1 MLVVRR
7 GAKEKM
13 RLRKKSLFV
22 FGIICFFAI
31 VIIYVLSEI
40 ILLQSF
46 ERLEREYITKES
58 SRTRDAVTQE
68 LSFISQKISDWAAWD
83 DTYHFIDNLN
93 PAYITSNINSITFQG
108 LKINFMV
115 FVNASGKVVLVK
127 AFDLMQEKEIPASE
141 LLLSRLQ
148 PGSSFLQQKNIFEA
162 TKGLVMLEAYPAFVV
177 SRPIITSEGK
187 GPPRG
192 TLLFGRFLDEGEIK
206 SLSTFTGCPLV
217 MHRIDRSPAESEL
230 HNVIRRFSGD
240 SPVFLKPTSSKT
252 IIAYSLIKDI
262 DGRPALIFETNLPRD
277 IFRTGQIT
285 VRYLILS
292 ISLVGFI
299 FMIVVVIF
307 LDKFVLFR
315 LASLSQSVSGIGES
329 GGVSLR
335 LSVKGKD
342 EIASLAGEI
351 NGMLEKLEH
360 ARARLYESETQ
371 YQRLVE
377 NVNSIVLTMDRDC
390 NITFWNRFAA
400 EFFGYTAREI
410 IGYSAIGTIVPET
423 ESGGRNLKQF
433 MYQVCQDPQES
444 SNSINENI
452 KRNGERVWIAW
463 TNRPITG
470 KDNEII
476 GVLCVGNDITEYKK
490 LEERLV
496 SLNKV
501 FLTLGS
507 DFDKNIQQLTRTCG
521 ELLDATCALYNKI
534 SEGMLCSVG
543 QWNTPEDYTPAS
555 SPEGHICYD
564 LLRSKQKDI
573 LVVRNLDQSQYY
585 VSDPNVVKY
594 HLKTYIGCPVQAFG
608 EVIST
613 LCVVFQRDI
622 EPTDHDKRLIGILAS
637 AIGIEEER
645 RYSQDAIRRSR
656 DFYLTLFDSF
666 PTPVWRSNINGDRDY
681 FNKAWLEFTG
691 KRIEQELGYGWLD
704 SVHPEDQKE
713 AVQMYEEAAR
723 EQRSFEVEYRLKKK
737 NGEYRAMI
745 ETGTPFYDLKGN
757 FAGYIGSC
765 YDVTERK
772 HRHK

>member
-1 MLVVRR
+1 
-7 GAKEKM
+7 M
-13 RLRKKSLFV
+13 RLRKKSLLV
-22 FGIICFFAI
+22 FGFLCFFAI
-31 VIIYVLSEI
+31 AVIYALSEI
-40 ILLQSF
+40 ILLQSY
-46 ERLEREYITKES
+46 EKLEKQYVTKES
-58 SRTRDAVTQE
+58 SRIRDAVTQE

-83 DTYHFIDNLN
+83 DTYHFINDLN
-93 PAYITSNINSITFQG
+93 PAYIKSNINSVTFQG

-115 FVNASGKVVLVK
+115 FINSSGKVVLAN
-127 AFDLMQEKEIPASE
+127 AFDLGQAKAAPVSE

-148 PGSSFLQQKNIFEA
+148 PSSVFLQQKNIQVA
-162 TKGLVMLEAYPAFVV
+162 TKGLVMLEEYPAFVV

-192 TLLFGRFLDEGEIK
+192 VLVFGRFLDEEEVK
-206 SLSTFTGCPLV
+206 NLSALSGLPLV
-217 MHRIDRSPAESEL
+217 MHRIDTLPAESNL
-230 HNVIRRFSGD
+230 HSVLRRSLGSTD
-240 SPVFLKPTSSKT
+240 VFFEHTSQKT
-252 IIAYSLIKDI
+252 VKGYYPIKDI
-262 DGRPALIFETNLPRD
+262 DARPALIFEIDFPRD
-277 IFRTGQIT
+277 IFHTGQVT
-285 VRYLILS
+285 VRYLILA

-299 FMIVVVIF
+299 FMLVVVIF
-307 LDKFVLFR
+307 LDKFVLSR
-315 LASLSQSVSGIGES
+315 LSSLSQSVSGIGES
-329 GGVSLR
+329 GGLSLR
-335 LSVKGKD
+335 LSVFGKD
-342 EIASLAGEI
+342 EISSLAGEI

-400 EFFGYTAREI
+400 DFFGYSAREI
-410 IGYSAIGTIVPET
+410 IGSSAIGTIVPET

-433 MYQVCQDPQES
+433 MHQVCQNPQES
-444 SNSINENI
+444 SSSINENI
-452 KRNGERVWIAW
+452 KKNGERVWIAW

-470 KDNEII
+470 NSNNII
-476 GVLCVGNDITEYKK
+476 GVLCVGNDITDYKK
-490 LEERLV
+490 LEEQLA
-496 SLNKV
+496 SLNKA

-507 DFDKNIQQLTRTCG
+507 DFEKNIQQLTRTCG
-521 ELLDATCALYNKI
+521 ELLGATCAFYNKI

-543 QWNTPEDYTPAS
+543 QWNAPEDYSLAS
-555 SPEGHICYD
+555 SPEGRICYD
-564 LLRSKQKDI
+564 LLKSKQKEI
-573 LVVRNLDQSQYY
+573 LVVRNLELTQYY
-585 VSDPNVVKY
+585 ASDPTVAKY
-594 HLKTYIGCPVQAFG
+594 HLKTYIGCPVQVFG
-608 EVIST
+608 EVIGT
-613 LCVVFQRDI
+613 LCVVFQKDL

-645 RYSQDAIRRSR
+645 RFSQDAIRRSR

-713 AVQMYEEAAR
+713 AVQMYEEAVG
-723 EQRSFEVEYRLKKK
+723 EQRSFEIEYRLKKK
-737 NGEYRAMI
+737 NGEYRSMV

-765 YDVTERK
+765 YDITERK
-772 HRHK
+772 HHHK